1 MDYYKKDLVTYISG
15 TCNVSQTVAEKMISE
30 TFSHM
35 GNVLK
40 TPDNKITIPGFG
52 TFKSIM
58 KKERM
63 GRNPH
68 TGEKMLIPARRSINF
83 KVSAKLKDNSENDE
97 E

>member
-1 MDYYKKDLVTYISG
+1 
-15 TCNVSQTVAEKMISE
+15 
-30 TFSHM
+30 
-35 GNVLK
+35 
-40 TPDNKITIPGFG
+40 
-52 TFKSIM
+52 M

-83 KVSAKLKDNSENDE
+83 KVSAKLKDNNSEDDE

>member
-15 TCNVSQTVAEKMISE
+15 TCDVSQKVAEKMISE
-30 TFSHM
+30 TFSYM

-40 TPDNKITIPGFG
+40 TSDNKITIPGFG
-52 TFKSIM
+52 TFKSVM

-68 TGEKMLIPARRSINF
+68 TGEKMLIPARRGINF
-83 KVSAKLKDNSENDE
+83 KVSAKLKDDSEDNE